1 MWLSEFRLKA
11 CIYCRHKWNWKD
23 FPFSVNTWKRC
34 FNKIKKNVM
43 RWFNSSQCCPWE
55 YKHCFTT
62 AMFSLSLSVW
72 FFLPPLKPRGHQTH
86 LYNQSVINI
95 ILFSGTDMTSVSIWI
110 QGGGGQI
117 WIRSLRTD
125 VNTGPQINMK
135 GQSSSSFYRAI
146 RYSGTSNDTD
156 WKKKRDR

>member
-23 FPFSVNTWKRC
+23 FPFPVNTWKRC
-34 FNKIKKNVM
+34 FNKIKKMLWDGSTPPSAAHENT
-43 RWFNSSQCCPWE
+43 NTALQQL
-55 YKHCFTT
+55 CF
-62 AMFSLSLSVW
+62 LSLSVW

-156 WKKKRDR
+156 WKKKEIDK